1 MKSFIFKKILNGLMC
16 LVTLFGLF
24 CFMSCAADAGS
35 GSGGGNTDKLVL
47 DFNGGKMYNHKL
59 VTFTVE
65 EITPYVGK
73 TIDEAFKSLGIDT
86 AFIKKEGFYLQ
97 GWTLKKNAEICVQ
110 NLPSYGT
117 LYAKWGT
124 DPLGGKDNSDEQD
137 KTDDPIIPNDPAFDP
152 DTPNPQPIVVVFDF
166 DGGTHD
172 GKLLFNLDFDYQ
184 LMQEYRG
191 KPINEFLEH
200 YGFKKSLMQKK
211 GYIFNGWTLSQDGED
226 YVTVMPY
233 SGAIKYW
240 AKWIPENP
248 SKPSDPSNPTPKP
261 LYEYSVDNT
270 QITFTFVPS
279 DFGCDW
285 GIKENH
291 KVQVMIESCDWLED
305 EDFLMTKDKDGNYSL
320 TIDYDYALYEDLK
333 KYSGFNFYIYEDKT
347 WLTIEDYKKELFEDE
362 IIEDDFKIKILE
374 LSSTYLITF
383 DLNGGHID
391 GDTSSFTSEL
401 SSGTWLDWLDIPAKE
416 GYIFKGWTL
425 TKDGDV
431 FINYLD
437 RPIPGGVLY
446 AKWQDPLK
454 LFESGDIV
462 GDMSGDGLP
471 LLYEGE
477 GIYSITFTYSKE
489 MDAWG
494 GADFPNG
501 NDNGDGT
508 YACEFKM
515 RTVAGSWDAP
525 SYGSFEPLVV
535 NGSEICCSSIIG
547 GNIVVN
553 LKDGFEYKIIF
564 ICEKSGEVWTK
575 VTSEEDVRF
584 EVTYGNR
591 SGEAESIE
599 VDLLYDDTV
608 NIYLYSKYFDKLDVI
623 DAYIMETKD
632 ELDIELGKVSSV
644 KWNVQVKMKDFLDVI
659 SRPGKYTVVLSIACP
674 GVINDKYELPVTV
687 YVTSSV
693 VAPSIETDL
702 PSTANVGDTLTVVA
716 KVTSGDINYQWYKDD
731 CEILGATTTSY
742 KITEK
747 GYYYVKVSNAL
758 DSSKFVYSA
767 TTIATTLFSITEHPT
782 DLVIADLSKNS
793 SQFLTA
799 SAFVYEGETIS
810 AQWFKDGVAVSSI
823 ENATTSITSTYK
835 PTEFGIYVCKFI
847 SEEETLT
854 TYIVEVSEAPI
865 SQGLVIEG
873 ITEGMPVNVGEEI
886 IITPKSDVPCTY
898 TYQWWAHGEF
908 SGGNIEIE
916 GATSNTY
923 TVTDLDY
930 DNGYDEYGIFCVV
943 TFTSMQT
950 GATIKRETATARYA
964 H

>member
-35 GSGGGNTDKLVL
+35 GSGSASTDKLVL
-47 DFNGGKMYNHKL
+47 DFNGGKMYNHKS

-65 EITPYVGK
+65 DITPYVGK

-124 DPLGGKDNSDEQD
+124 DPLGGSDNSDEQD

-240 AKWIPENP
+240 AKWIPEN
-248 SKPSDPSNPTPKP
+248 SGNQSDSNNPDNSTPKP

-279 DFGCDW
+279 DFGFDW
-285 GIKENH
+285 DIDDDH
-291 KVQVMIESCDWLED
+291 DVQLMADCSKWEYNE
-305 EDFLMTKDKDGNYSL
+305 EYLMTKDEYGNYTITVDNDIDVYLGFKNWPGFKFCIYDEEVIWVGPNEYIVSL
-320 TIDYDYALYEDLK
+320 P
-333 KYSGFNFYIYEDKT
+333 EDKIIT
-347 WLTIEDYKKELFEDE
+347 GSNPNDPNFRIELVELN
-362 IIEDDFKIKILE
+362 I
-374 LSSTYLITF
+374 
-383 DLNGGHID
+383 
-391 GDTSSFTSEL
+391 
-401 SSGTWLDWLDIPAKE
+401 
-416 GYIFKGWTL
+416 
-425 TKDGDV
+425 V
-431 FINYLD
+431 
-437 RPIPGGVLY
+437 
-446 AKWQDPLK
+446 QDPFK
-454 LFESGDIV
+454 LFEKGDVV
-462 GDMSGDGLP
+462 GDFSVKKGELDDGSIGWVYDETLG
-471 LLYEGE
+471 LDLTYEGE
-477 GIYSITFTYSKE
+477 GVYTTTFTYCDY
-489 MDAWG
+489 MNGWG
-494 GADFPNG
+494 GGNGICSFKIRPIAD
-501 NDNGDGT
+501 
-508 YACEFKM
+508 
-515 RTVAGSWDAP
+515 SWVS
-525 SYGSFEPLVV
+525 SYGPSSSEKLTVDGEEVLCDSFQA
-535 NGSEICCSSIIG
+535 
-547 GNIVVN
+547 GNFSVN
-553 LKDGFEYKIIF
+553 LIDGVEYKITVRCALDGNVYVKVIAVGPEF
-564 ICEKSGEVWTK
+564 YATADEIELDLTKGEIPS
-575 VTSEEDVRF
+575 VT
-584 EVTYGNR
+584 
-591 SGEAESIE
+591 
-599 VDLLYDDTV
+599 
-608 NIYLYSKYFDKLDVI
+608 LYSDYYDRLEVVG
-623 DAYIMETKD
+623 AYIEETKD
-632 ELDIELGKVSSV
+632 DLEEFNLTGKSSTKKSV
-644 KWNVQVKMKDFLDVI
+644 KVKLNDFLDNV
-659 SRPGKYTVVLSIACP
+659 SEVGEYNVVLYVACP
-674 GVINDKYELPVTV
+674 DVIKGIYEVPVTV
-687 YVTSSV
+687 YVISSV

-742 KITEK
+742 KIAEK
-747 GYYYVKVSNAL
+747 GSYYVKVSNVL

-873 ITEGMPVNVGEEI
+873 ITEGVPVNVGEEI

-898 TYQWWAHGEF
+898 TYQWWAHGEA
-908 SGGNIEIE
+908 SGRNWEIE

-923 TVTDLDY
+923 TVTDLEY
-930 DNGYDEYGIFCVV
+930 DAGDVEYGIYCVV
-943 TFTSMQT
+943 TFNSTQT
-950 GATIKRETATARYA
+950 AQSCIRQSALATFIK
-964 H
+964 

>member
-24 CFMSCAADAGS
+24 CFMSCAADAGG
-35 GSGGGNTDKLVL
+35 GSASASTDKL
-47 DFNGGKMYNHKL
+47 
-59 VTFTVE
+59 
-65 EITPYVGK
+65 
-73 TIDEAFKSLGIDT
+73 
-86 AFIKKEGFYLQ
+86 
-97 GWTLKKNAEICVQ
+97 
-110 NLPSYGT
+110 
-117 LYAKWGT
+117 
-124 DPLGGKDNSDEQD
+124 
-137 KTDDPIIPNDPAFDP
+137 
-152 DTPNPQPIVVVFDF
+152 VFDF

-279 DFGCDW
+279 DFGFDW
-285 GIKENH
+285 DIKENH

-333 KYSGFNFYIYEDKT
+333 KYSGFNFYICEDKT

-425 TKDGDV
+425 TKDGAV

-564 ICEKSGEVWTK
+564 RCEKSGEVWTK

-799 SAFVYEGETIS
+799 SAFVYEGEIIS
-810 AQWFKDGVAVSSI
+810 AQWFKDGVAVSAMD
-823 ENATTSITSTYK
+823 NATTSITSTYK
-835 PTEFGIYVCKFI
+835 PTEFGTYICKFI
-847 SEEETLT
+847 SGDETFT
-854 TYIVEVSEAPI
+854 TNIVEVTEAPI
-865 SQGLVIEG
+865 WQGLVIEG
-873 ITEGMPVNVGEEI
+873 ITAHMPVNVGDEI

-898 TYQWWAHGEF
+898 KYQWWAHGET
-908 SGGNIEIE
+908 SGGNWEIE

-923 TVTDLDY
+923 TVTDIEYEKGDV
-930 DNGYDEYGIFCVV
+930 EYGIYCVV
-943 TFTSMQT
+943 TFISTQT
-950 GATIKRETATARYA
+950 AQSCKRQSELASFIK
-964 H
+964 

>member
-24 CFMSCAADAGS
+24 CFVSCAADAGS
-35 GSGGGNTDKLVL
+35 DSASASTDKLVL
-47 DFNGGKMYNHKL
+47 DFNGGKMFSHKSA
-59 VTFTVE
+59 TFTID

-73 TIDEAFKSLGIDT
+73 SINEALKGLGVSI
-86 AFIKKEGFYLQ
+86 ANIKKEGFYLH
-97 GWTLKKNAEICVQ
+97 GWTLKKNAEICVET
-110 NLPSYGT
+110 LPTFGT

-124 DPLGGKDNSDEQD
+124 DPLGGSDNSDEQD

-240 AKWIPENP
+240 AKWIPEN
-248 SKPSDPSNPTPKP
+248 SGNQSDSNNPDNSTPKP
-261 LYEYSVDNT
+261 LYEYSEDNT

-279 DFGCDW
+279 DFGFDW
-285 GIKENH
+285 DIKENH
-291 KVQVMIESCDWLED
+291 NVQLMADCSKWAYD
-305 EDFLMTKDKDGNYSL
+305 ENYLMLKDKDGNYVITVDNAIDVYLGFKNWPGFKFCIYDEEVIWVGPNEYIVSL
-320 TIDYDYALYEDLK
+320 P
-333 KYSGFNFYIYEDKT
+333 EDKIIT
-347 WLTIEDYKKELFEDE
+347 GSDPNDPNFWIEVV
-362 IIEDDFKIKILE
+362 
-374 LSSTYLITF
+374 
-383 DLNGGHID
+383 DLN
-391 GDTSSFTSEL
+391 SV
-401 SSGTWLDWLDIPAKE
+401 LDP
-416 GYIFKGWTL
+416 Y
-425 TKDGDV
+425 
-431 FINYLD
+431 
-437 RPIPGGVLY
+437 
-446 AKWQDPLK
+446 K
-454 LFESGDIV
+454 LFENGDVV
-462 GDMSGDGLP
+462 GDFSVKTGELDDGSIGLVYDET
-471 LLYEGE
+471 LGLDLTYEGE
-477 GIYSITFTYSKE
+477 GVYTTTFTYRDY
-489 MDAWG
+489 MNGWG
-494 GADFPNG
+494 GGNGKCSFKIRTIAD
-501 NDNGDGT
+501 
-508 YACEFKM
+508 
-515 RTVAGSWDAP
+515 SWVS
-525 SYGSFEPLVV
+525 SYGPSSSEKLTVDGEEVLCDSFQA
-535 NGSEICCSSIIG
+535 
-547 GNIVVN
+547 GNFSVN
-553 LKDGFEYKIIF
+553 LLNGVEYKITVRCALDGNVYVKIIAVGPEF
-564 ICEKSGEVWTK
+564 YATADEIELDLTKGEIPSVTLYSDYYDRLEVVGAYIEETEDYLEKFYLIEKSSTK
-575 VTSEEDVRF
+575 
-584 EVTYGNR
+584 
-591 SGEAESIE
+591 
-599 VDLLYDDTV
+599 
-608 NIYLYSKYFDKLDVI
+608 K
-623 DAYIMETKD
+623 
-632 ELDIELGKVSSV
+632 SV
-644 KWNVQVKMKDFLDVI
+644 KVKLNDFLDNV
-659 SRPGKYTVVLSIACP
+659 SEVGEYNVVLYVACP
-674 GVINDKYELPVTV
+674 DVIKGVYELPVTV

-702 PSTANVGDTLTVVA
+702 PSTAFVRDILSVEA
-716 KVTSGDINYQWYKDD
+716 IITSGEINYQWYKDG
-731 CEILGATTTSY
+731 IAIPGATTTSY
-742 KITEK
+742 EITEK
-747 GYYYVKVSNAL
+747 GSYYVKVSNAL

-799 SAFVYEGETIS
+799 SAVVYEGETIS

-847 SEEETLT
+847 SEEETFT

-873 ITEGMPVNVGEEI
+873 ITEGIPVNLEEEI

-898 TYQWWAHGEF
+898 TYQWWARGEF

-950 GATIKRETATARYA
+950 GATIKRQSALASFIK
-964 H
+964 

>member
-1 MKSFIFKKILNGLMC
+1 MKSFIFKKILHGLMC
-16 LVTLFGLF
+16 LVALFGLF
-24 CFMSCAADAGS
+24 CFMSCASEA
-35 GSGGGNTDKLVL
+35 GGGSASASTDKLVL
-47 DFNGGKMYNHKL
+47 DFNGGKMYNHKS

-124 DPLGGKDNSDEQD
+124 DPLGGSDNSDEQD

-172 GKLLFNLDFDYQ
+172 GKLLFNFDFDYQ

-240 AKWIPENP
+240 AKWIPEN
-248 SKPSDPSNPTPKP
+248 SGNQSDSNNPDNSTPKP
-261 LYEYSVDNT
+261 LYEYSEDNT

-279 DFGCDW
+279 DFGFDW
-285 GIKENH
+285 DIKENH
-291 KVQVMIESCDWLED
+291 NVQLMADCSRWAYD
-305 EDFLMTKDKDGNYSL
+305 ENYLMVKDKDGNYVITVDNAIDVYLGFKNWPGFKFCIYDEEVIWVGPNEYIVSL
-320 TIDYDYALYEDLK
+320 P
-333 KYSGFNFYIYEDKT
+333 EDKIIT
-347 WLTIEDYKKELFEDE
+347 GSNPNDPNFRIELVELN
-362 IIEDDFKIKILE
+362 I
-374 LSSTYLITF
+374 
-383 DLNGGHID
+383 
-391 GDTSSFTSEL
+391 
-401 SSGTWLDWLDIPAKE
+401 
-416 GYIFKGWTL
+416 
-425 TKDGDV
+425 V
-431 FINYLD
+431 
-437 RPIPGGVLY
+437 
-446 AKWQDPLK
+446 QDPFK
-454 LFESGDIV
+454 LFEKGDVV
-462 GDMSGDGLP
+462 GDFSVKKGELDDGSIGWVYDETLG
-471 LLYEGE
+471 LDLTYEGE
-477 GIYSITFTYSKE
+477 GVYTTTFTYCDY
-489 MDAWG
+489 MNGWG
-494 GADFPNG
+494 GGNGICSFKIRPIAD
-501 NDNGDGT
+501 
-508 YACEFKM
+508 
-515 RTVAGSWDAP
+515 SWVS
-525 SYGSFEPLVV
+525 SYGPSSSEKLTVDGEEVLCDSFQA
-535 NGSEICCSSIIG
+535 GDFS
-547 GNIVVN
+547 VN
-553 LKDGFEYKIIF
+553 LLDGVEYKITVRCALDGNVYVKIIAVGPEF
-564 ICEKSGEVWTK
+564 YATADEIELDLTKGEIPSVTLYSDYYDRLEVVGAYIEETEDYLEKFNLIEKSSTK
-575 VTSEEDVRF
+575 
-584 EVTYGNR
+584 
-591 SGEAESIE
+591 
-599 VDLLYDDTV
+599 
-608 NIYLYSKYFDKLDVI
+608 K
-623 DAYIMETKD
+623 
-632 ELDIELGKVSSV
+632 SV
-644 KWNVQVKMKDFLDVI
+644 KVKLNDFLDNV
-659 SRPGKYTVVLSIACP
+659 SEVGEYNVVLYVACP
-674 GVINDKYELPVTV
+674 DVIKGVYELPVTV

-702 PSTANVGDTLTVVA
+702 PSTAFVRDILSVVA
-716 KVTSGDINYQWYKDD
+716 KVTSGEINYQWYKD
-731 CEILGATTTSY
+731 EIAIPGATTSSY
-742 KITEK
+742 EITEK
-747 GYYYVKVSNAL
+747 GSYYVKISNAL
-758 DSSKFVYSA
+758 DSSKFVYST

-873 ITEGMPVNVGEEI
+873 ITEGVPVNVGEEI

-898 TYQWWAHGEF
+898 TYQWWAHGET
-908 SGGNIEIE
+908 SGRNWEIE

-950 GATIKRETATARYA
+950 GATIKRETALARFIK
-964 H
+964 